1 MERLGN
7 HHQKTGISINALR
20 TWGLLFLAA
29 GIIGR
34 GVIQNHI
41 LGFTGLTTQQML
53 DAMAVSE
60 TAMNYATLAIAL
72 QALETCAAPIFAVL
86 LVEGMIHT
94 SDFYKYFTRIL
105 GITLVTEIPYNL
117 CIGRGLLDF
126 STRNPMFSLVLGLLL
141 MFFYQRYS
149 GRSIK
154 NVAVKVLVTV
164 AALLWVKML
173 SIDFGA
179 PMLVIIVVLWCA
191 RSKGMYRNFIGASAA
206 MACSILSP
214 FFLASPMSF
223 LAIHM
228 CNWEKTDDENRAVN
242 YLSYPALLLLAFFV
256 GRFLF

>member
-7 HHQKTGISINALR
+7 HYKKTGISINALR

-41 LGFTGLTTQQML
+41 LGFTGLNTQQML
-53 DAMAVSE
+53 EAMGASE
-60 TAMNYATLAIAL
+60 TAMNYATLSIAL

-86 LVEGMIHT
+86 LVEGVLHT
-94 SDFYKYFTRIL
+94 SDFNKYFTRIF
-105 GITLVTEIPYNL
+105 GMAIVNEIPYNL
-117 CIGRGLLDF
+117 AMGKGLLDF
-126 STRNPMFSLVLGLLL
+126 STRNPMFALVLGLLVI
-141 MFFYQRYS
+141 FFYQRYAGKS
-149 GRSIK
+149 FK
-154 NVAVKVLVTV
+154 NVFVKILITF

-179 PMLVIIVVLWCA
+179 PLLAIIVTLWCA
-191 RSKGMYRNFIGASAA
+191 RGKGIYRNFIGASVAI
-206 MACSILSP
+206 ACSVLNP

-228 CNWEKTDDENRAVN
+228 CNWEKNEENRTVN
-242 YLSYPALLLLAFFV
+242 YFSYPVLLLLAFAV
-256 GRFLF
+256 GKLLF